1 MSTRI
6 DSAFQT
12 HQKCV
17 IPFITANFP
26 SRKLFLDILY
36 QLPEFGASMI
46 EIGIPFS
53 DPMADG
59 PVIQATSSQ
68 AIQAG
73 FSMETLLADIQVFRQ
88 QHAQI
93 PIILMTY
100 TNPVC
105 RYGDARFY
113 ADAQA
118 AGVDG
123 VLVVDRVSF
132 GEPAGFEGVAD
143 IRLIA
148 PTTTPDRFQMIQ
160 DQASGFLYYV
170 SVTGV
175 TGTQTPDPAPISAH
189 LDTLGLKRLPTVIGF
204 GIQSVDLAV
213 AMAEL
218 ADGVVVGSSFLK
230 PLLTESGPA
239 VVHQQLKYIQ
249 SIAAAIA

>member
-1 MSTRI
+1 MSVRI
-6 DSAFQT
+6 EAVFRIQR
-12 HQKCV
+12 KCV

-26 SRKLFLDILY
+26 SRDKFLDILH
-36 QLPEFGASMI
+36 QLPDYGASMI

-59 PVIQATSSQ
+59 PVIQATSFQ
-68 AIQAG
+68 AIQTG
-73 FSMETLLADIQVFRQ
+73 FSIKTLLADIQDFRQ
-88 QHAQI
+88 QHPHI
-93 PIILMTY
+93 PVILMTY
-100 TNPVC
+100 TNPILQ
-105 RYGDARFY
+105 YGDTRFY
-113 ADAQA
+113 REAEA

-123 VLVVDRVSF
+123 VLVVDRVSQ
-132 GEPAGFEGVAD
+132 GWSVPGSVAD

-148 PTTTPDRFQMIQ
+148 PTTHPDRFHNIQ
-160 DQASGFLYYV
+160 DEASGFLYYV

-175 TGTQTPDPAPISAH
+175 TGTQTPDPVPIAEH
-189 LDTLGLKRLPTVIGF
+189 LETLTPKRLPVVIGF

-213 AMAEL
+213 SMAAL

-230 PLLTESGPA
+230 PLLTDSGPA